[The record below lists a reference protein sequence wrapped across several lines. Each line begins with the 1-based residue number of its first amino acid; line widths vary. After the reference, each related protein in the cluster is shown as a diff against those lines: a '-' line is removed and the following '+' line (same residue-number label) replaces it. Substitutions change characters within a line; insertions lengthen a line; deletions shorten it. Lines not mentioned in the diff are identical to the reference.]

1 MPLSIK
7 VHITICI
14 FNTKKS
20 LFPTYD
26 VSQVVQ
32 GRYKQ
37 FIIYLLFYDAMTD
50 HINVNDKCSQD
61 FNFIITNYGKHFY
74 CICYFL

>member
-32 GRYKQ
+32 GLPGQ
-37 FIIYLLFYDAMTD
+37 IIEYLYWSEKPKAKVLNQTIENKELIDWKSSYRR
-50 HINVNDKCSQD
+50 
-61 FNFIITNYGKHFY
+61 
-74 CICYFL
+74 